1 MSDLFSS
8 LQIGHFRA
16 ANRVVMAPLTRSRAT
31 ADGVPTEMMARYYA
45 QRASAGLIISEAT
58 CISPQGVGYPNT
70 PGIWNGE
77 QMAGWA
83 KITQA
88 VHNAGGHI
96 VCQLW
101 HVGRISHPSI
111 QPGGGLPVAPSAIRP
126 AGDIRTAA
134 GMQPMVT
141 PRALETDE
149 LPAIVE
155 QYRIAAQNAMAS
167 GFDGVEIHSANG
179 YLLDEFL
186 RDGSNQR
193 TDAYGGSLDNRMRL
207 LMEVVK
213 TVCSAEG
220 AERVGV
226 RLSPVQPVH
235 DMRDSHPAGTFDTVV
250 DRLNDFGLA
259 YLHVTNLGFD
269 APGAAGPYFDPRSL
283 RKRWKGIYMTNHGYD
298 RDSAN
303 AAIKNGDADL
313 VAFGVPFIANP
324 DLVARFKAGGAL
336 NAPDQATFYGG
347 GEQGYL
353 DYPFMA

>member
-16 ANRVVMAPLTRSRAT
+16 ANRIVMAPLTRSRAT
-31 ADGVPTEMMARYYA
+31 TDGVPTDLMAQYYA

-58 CISPQGVGYPNT
+58 CISPEGVGYPNT

-77 QMAGWA
+77 QMAGWSR
-83 KITQA
+83 ITQA

-101 HVGRISHPSI
+101 HVGRVSHPSV
-111 QPGGGLPVAPSAIRP
+111 QPGGGLPVAPSAIRVE
-126 AGDIRTAA
+126 GEIRTAQ

-141 PRALETDE
+141 PRALETGE
-149 LPAIVE
+149 LKGIVD
-155 QYRIAAQNAMAS
+155 QYRVAAQNAMAS
-167 GFDGVEIHSANG
+167 GFDGVEIHAANG

-186 RDGSNQR
+186 RDGCNRR
-193 TDAYGGSLDNRMRL
+193 TDAYGGSLENRSRL
-207 LMEVVK
+207 LLEVLDA
-213 TVCSAEG
+213 VCAAEG

-226 RLSPVQPVH
+226 RLSPVQPVN
-235 DMRDSHPAGTFDTVV
+235 DMRDSDPEGTFGAVV

-259 YLHVTNLGFD
+259 YLHVTNLGIN

-283 RKRWKGIYMTNHGYD
+283 RKRWKGIYMANHGYD
-298 RDSAN
+298 RESAN
-303 AAIKNGDADL
+303 EAIKSRAADL

-324 DLVARFKAGGAL
+324 DLVARFRAGAPL
-336 NAPDQATFYGG
+336 NTPDQATFYSGD
-347 GEQGYL
+347 EKGYT
-353 DYPFMA
+353 DYPPMA